1 MSDPPARLGDPRRRG
16 PLLLHSIAPFPSL
29 LFRRSLS
36 LSVLRVSGAPH
47 CAVVYRNKLVTPLT
61 NPQFINRMKE
71 METKFSSMKSEMFGV
86 APTVEPIDW
95 KFWGPRQHDA
105 RRNSRSSSTSSND
118 EGVSLTERSTS
129 VVSIFLSSVLC
140 CVRPEEHITDKALVA
155 SLRKEYES
163 LKFEAGK
170 GEDLTKINA
179 DLDFA
184 IQKASG
190 AAAISREELPKLQA
204 QLAAAIKEKKDVH
217 NWTPEDYFRAYP
229 GLEQQ
234 LRDEYMQGEFLPSE
248 AEERLEAQDVN
259 EARKQF
265 KSGAEITV
273 PDDLPDRIGD
283 FSIKAEQAKVDELLT
298 RMFGGSK
305 SFEAARAAE
314 KAAEAKKAAAHHHH

>member
-1 MSDPPARLGDPRRRG
+1 MSALQLARRVALRAAGARAFTTSQPRADFG
-16 PLLLHSIAPFPSL
+16 W
-29 LFRRSLS
+29 
-36 LSVLRVSGAPH
+36 
-47 CAVVYRNKLVTPLT
+47 NKLVTPLT

-86 APTVEPIDW
+86 APKVEGIDW
-95 KFWGPRQHDA
+95 KFW
-105 RRNSRSSSTSSND
+105 
-118 EGVSLTERSTS
+118 
-129 VVSIFLSSVLC
+129 
-140 CVRPEEHITDKALVA
+140 EENITDKALVA
-155 SLRKEYES
+155 SLKKEYES
-163 LKFEAGK
+163 LTFEAAK
-170 GEDLTKINA
+170 GEDLSKINA

-184 IQKASG
+184 IEKASG

-217 NWTPEDYFRAYP
+217 TWTAEDYFRAYP

-234 LRDEYMQGEFLPSE
+234 LRDEYMNGEFLPSD
-248 AEERLEAQDVN
+248 AEERLEAQDVS

-265 KSGAEITV
+265 KAGAEITV

-298 RMFGGSK
+298 RMFGGAK

-314 KAAEAKKAAAHHHH
+314 RAADAKKAAAHHH